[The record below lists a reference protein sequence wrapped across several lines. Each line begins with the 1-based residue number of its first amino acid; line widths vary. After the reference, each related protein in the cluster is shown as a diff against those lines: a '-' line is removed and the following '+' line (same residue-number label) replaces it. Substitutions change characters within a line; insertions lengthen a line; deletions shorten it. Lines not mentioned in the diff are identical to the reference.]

1 MKEPSHPVWSLAR
14 MTISLIALSV
24 ILVLTANVF
33 DETEI
38 ITIIG
43 MFMVLGGVEGP
54 SIAQYMRGHQK
65 PSDPPHGK

>member
-1 MKEPSHPVWSLAR
+1 MKDPAHPVWSLAR

-24 ILVLTANVF
+24 ILALTANVF

-43 MFMVLGGVEGP
+43 MFMVLGGVEGT
-54 SIAQYMRGHQK
+54 SIAQYVRGHRRNTDA
-65 PSDPPHGK
+65 PDGH

>member
-1 MKEPSHPVWSLAR
+1 MKDPSHPIWSLAR

-54 SIAQYMRGHQK
+54 SIAQYIRGHRRQEHN
-65 PSDPPHGK
+65 PENQ

>member
-1 MKEPSHPVWSLAR
+1 MKDPSHPVWSLAR

-54 SIAQYMRGHQK
+54 SIAQYIRGHNK
-65 PSDPPHGK
+65 PSDPPHGS